1 MTEKYFVHVLM
12 LIFIVT
18 KKTYHRICK
27 IESTD
32 QTINIL
38 NSIFSLFKICGD
50 WNSEKRTGTGRSKV
64 EYCKIINSAQWFT
77 GP

>member
-38 NSIFSLFKICGD
+38 NSIFSLFKMCGD
-50 WNSEKRTGTGRSKV
+50 
-64 EYCKIINSAQWFT
+64 
-77 GP
+77 